1 MVKFNAEA
9 IRRFVFRVEF
19 PLYLLFAVIG
29 LALVYMVGSV
39 AAGFVRN
46 GGLVPPP
53 TTLVRY
59 ECKGPDRSFVLMYLH
74 GVDRVQI
81 KNSSGVLEGGVQQ
94 GVFDWKGFADDRAML
109 GFLPPRSLQV
119 DGSGAVLLEGGEVS
133 ATRCTKAPAGAAKA
147 AP

>member
-1 MVKFNAEA
+1 MAKFNAEA

-19 PLYLLFAVIG
+19 PLYVLFTVIG
-29 LALVYMVGSV
+29 VALVYMIGSV
-39 AAGFVRN
+39 VAAFIRN

-53 TTLVRY
+53 TTLMRY
-59 ECKGPDRSFVLMYLH
+59 ECKGPERSFVLMYLH

-81 KNSSGVLEGGVQQ
+81 KNSIGVLEGGVQQ

-109 GFLPPRSLQV
+109 GFLPPKSLQV
-119 DGSGAVLLEGGEVS
+119 EGSGTILLSGGEAS
-133 ATRCTKAPAGAAKA
+133 GIHCTKAVSGATT